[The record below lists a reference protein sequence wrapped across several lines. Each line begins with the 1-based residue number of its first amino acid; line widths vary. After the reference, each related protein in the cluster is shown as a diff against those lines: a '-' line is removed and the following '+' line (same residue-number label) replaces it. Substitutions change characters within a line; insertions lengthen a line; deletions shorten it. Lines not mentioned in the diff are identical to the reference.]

1 MTTGETDSL
10 QIDSDCRLL
19 VSFHIPQSK
28 STKGRDKDTYL
39 IDPIGIQNPKTSK
52 LASSTLLS
60 NRSQIA
66 LELQLCNTLVLG
78 LSINNTLA
86 HRSLS
91 TPSSDTNTVHYIA
104 LQNNQPTTTA

>member
-1 MTTGETDSL
+1 MVLVYRIHNPVDAWVL
-10 QIDSDCRLL
+10 ANHRVCCIDENYLKIF
-19 VSFHIPQSK
+19 V
-28 STKGRDKDTYL
+28 GRIL

-86 HRSLS
+86 HWSLS